1 MNISNLISTC
11 SPIKNTTVLGAI
23 WTDKKDLCCES
34 MLKNGEQML
43 TDMVECQDL
52 IASLDIACK
61 ENIDIPKLS
70 AELIEQED
78 DWDFVKVIIESK
90 VSEEFAQLIWNI
102 QDGKCNYGLT
112 YRLDDDSFPNITVI
126 KQSVNM
132 NNYIFSAEDNVK
144 IINATLD
151 Q

>member
-11 SPIKNTTVLGAI
+11 PPVTNTTVLGAI
-23 WTDKKDLCCES
+23 STDNLEFCSRS
-34 MLKNGEQML
+34 MLKDGEQML

-78 DWDFVKVIIESK
+78 DWDFVKVTIESK
-90 VSEEFAQLIWNI
+90 VSEEFAQLMWNI
-102 QDGKCNYGLT
+102 QDGKCNFGLT
-112 YRLDDDSFPNITVI
+112 HRLDHDSFPNIIII
-126 KQSVNM
+126 KQSDDM
-132 NNYIFSAEDNVK
+132 NKYILSTEDTIKV
-144 IINATLD
+144 INATLD
-151 Q
+151 

>member
-11 SPIKNTTVLGAI
+11 APVKNTSVLGAI

-61 ENIDIPKLS
+61 ENIEIPKLS

-78 DWDFVKVIIESK
+78 DWDFVKVTIESK
-90 VSEEFAQLIWNI
+90 VSEEFAQLMWNI
-102 QDGKCNYGLT
+102 QDGKYDDLS
-112 YRLDDDSFPNITVI
+112 YRISKGHFISIRFTEKMNQYILSTEDSI
-126 KQSVNM
+126 KV
-132 NNYIFSAEDNVK
+132 
-144 IINATLD
+144 INATLNY
-151 Q
+151 